1 MFHLTELVTFSII
14 KGKNSP
20 ASLKYS
26 QWIFLVMANYEKIC
40 FSFQDKLDIYVLV
53 MTASRGKKKGA
64 AQVMMKKKEQQKN
77 SFFSSTFFRILPLL
91 SSFF

>member
-1 MFHLTELVTFSII
+1 
-14 KGKNSP
+14 
-20 ASLKYS
+20 
-26 QWIFLVMANYEKIC
+26 MANYEKIR

-64 AQVMMKKKEQQKN
+64 AQVMMKKKEQKN